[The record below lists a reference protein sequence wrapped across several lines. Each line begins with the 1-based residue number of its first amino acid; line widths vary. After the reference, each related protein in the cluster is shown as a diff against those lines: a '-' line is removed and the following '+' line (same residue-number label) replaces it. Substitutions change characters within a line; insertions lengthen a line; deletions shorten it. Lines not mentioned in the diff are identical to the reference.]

1 MIRYPYR
8 KHSKKSGADKKIGNS
23 NSGSSSRSLKIE
35 ANVETNLQQIKELTS
50 DSPDFMVRHF
60 ALGLKASVPAAVVFL
75 DSMVKTDAV
84 NELVMKSLLSGPFAE
99 VAAEEESADG
109 LYKRIQG
116 HALSLGEVKDC
127 DDWNTMMEH
136 LLMGDTIILLEGC
149 EKAISCGTHGGEARA
164 VNEPTTQSVVRGSK
178 DGFVESLFTN
188 VSLVRRRIKSSDL
201 TLEIFKVGSTS
212 LTNVAML
219 YMKDIADQSVVK
231 EVRRRVES
239 INIDAIFESGMVEEM
254 IQDHNLTPF
263 PTIYNSERPDTVSSN
278 IMEGRVALIVDGTPF
293 VLVMP
298 TVFAQFF
305 QSSSDYA
312 ERYDMATVV
321 RLIRYI
327 SFIILILG
335 PSLYIALTTYHY
347 EMIPTPLLISLLA
360 QRESVP
366 FPAFLEAFV
375 LEITFEI
382 LREAGIRMPRVGG
395 QTVSVIGAL
404 VLGQA
409 AVEAGIVT
417 PLLTIVVA
425 LTGIASFAIPAY
437 NMAVAGRLFR
447 FAFMVLAAVMGL
459 YGITLGL
466 IALIAH
472 MNSLRSFGVPYMS
485 PFSPF
490 VLESQKD
497 AVLRLPSWMMRK
509 RPENITS
516 ANPNRM
522 KGQEDTPAANK
533 STPMQE
539 GGAHGASGEEE

>member
-8 KHSKKSGADKKIGNS
+8 KYNKKPGTERKN
-23 NSGSSSRSLKIE
+23 GSSSHSLRIE
-35 ANVETNLQQIKELTS
+35 ADLETNLQQIKELTS
-50 DSPDFMVRHF
+50 SSPDFLIRRLS
-60 ALGLKASVPAAVVFL
+60 LGLKADVPAAIVFL
-75 DSMVKTDAV
+75 DSMAKTDIV
-84 NELVMKSLLSGPFAE
+84 NELVMKSLLSRPSAE
-99 VAAEEESADG
+99 VAAEAESAEE
-109 LYKRIQG
+109 LYSRIQD
-116 HALSLGEVKDC
+116 HALELGEVKEC
-127 DDWNTMMEH
+127 DDWNSMMGQ
-136 LLMGDTIILLEGC
+136 LLMGDTIVLLEGC
-149 EKAISCGTHGGEARA
+149 EKALACGTHGGEARA
-164 VNEPTTQSVVRGSK
+164 VSEPTTQTVVRGSK
-178 DGFVESLFTN
+178 EGFVESMSTN
-188 VSLVRRRIKSSDL
+188 ISLVRRRIKSADL
-201 TLEIFKVGSTS
+201 TLEMFKVGSTS

-219 YMKDIADQSVVK
+219 YMKNIADPSVVD
-231 EVRRRVES
+231 EVRQRIQN
-239 INIDAIFESGMVEEM
+239 INIDAVFESGTVEEM
-254 IQDHNLTPF
+254 IQENPSTPF
-263 PTIYNSERPDTVSSN
+263 PTIFNSERPDTISSN
-278 IMEGRVALIVDGTPF
+278 IMEGRVALIIDGTPF

-305 QSSSDYA
+305 QSSSDYS
-312 ERYDMATVV
+312 ERYHMGTVI

-347 EMIPTPLLISLLA
+347 EMIPTPLLISILA

-366 FPAFLEAFV
+366 FPAFMEALI

-382 LREAGIRMPRVGG
+382 LREAGIRMPRAGG

-447 FAFMVLAAVMGL
+447 FVFMILSAFMGL

-472 MNSLRSFGVPYMS
+472 MNSLRSFGTPYMA

-490 VLESQKD
+490 VLQSQKD
-497 AVLRLPSWMMRK
+497 AVLRLPFWMMRK
-509 RPENITS
+509 RPIGITS
-516 ANPNRM
+516 TNQKRM
-522 KGQEDTPAANK
+522 KDGSGNSSSDKT
-533 STPMQE
+533 TPMQE
-539 GGAHGASGEEE
+539 GGNQGVSGEGE

>member
-8 KHSKKSGADKKIGNS
+8 KHNRKSGVDKKNENS
-23 NSGSSSRSLKIE
+23 PRFLKIE
-35 ANVETNLQQIKELTS
+35 TCLETNLQQIKELTS
-50 DSPDFMVRHF
+50 DSPDFLIRRFKV
-60 ALGLKASVPAAVVFL
+60 GLRADVTAAIVFL
-75 DSMVKTDAV
+75 DSMAKTDTV
-84 NELVMKSLLSGPFAE
+84 NELIMKSMLSSPSAE
-99 VAAEEESADG
+99 VAAEVESAEA
-109 LYKRIQG
+109 LYTKIQS
-116 HALSLGEVKDC
+116 HALALGEVKDC
-127 DDWNTMMEH
+127 DDWSSMMKQ

-149 EKAISCGTHGGEARA
+149 EKAIACGTRGGETRA
-164 VNEPTTQSVVRGSK
+164 VSEPTTQTVVRGPK
-178 DGFVESLFTN
+178 EGFVESLFTN
-188 VSLVRRRIKSSDL
+188 ISLVRRRIKSSDL
-201 TLEIFKVGSTS
+201 TLEMFQVGSTS

-219 YMKDIADQSVVK
+219 YMKNIANPRVVD
-231 EVRRRVES
+231 EVRKRVES

-254 IQDHNLTPF
+254 IQENHFTPF
-263 PTIYNSERPDTVSSN
+263 PTIFNTERPDTISSN
-278 IMEGRVALIVDGTPF
+278 IMEGRVALIIDGNPF

-298 TVFAQFF
+298 TIFAQFF
-305 QSSSDYA
+305 QNSSDYE

-347 EMIPTPLLISLLA
+347 EMIPTPLLISILA

-366 FPAFLEAFV
+366 FPAFLEALI
-375 LEITFEI
+375 LEVTFEI
-382 LREAGIRMPRVGG
+382 LREAGIRMPRAGG

-437 NMAVAGRLFR
+437 NMAVAGRLCR
-447 FAFMVLAAVMGL
+447 FIFMILSASMGL

-472 MNSLRSFGVPYMS
+472 MNSLSSFGVPYMA

-497 AVLRLPSWMMRK
+497 AVLRLPFWMMKK
-509 RPENITS
+509 RPKSITS
-516 ANPNRM
+516 NNEKRI
-522 KGQEDTPAANK
+522 KGGSGISSSDKT
-533 STPMQE
+533 TPMQE
-539 GGAHGASGEEE
+539 GGNQGVSGEEE

>member
-8 KHSKKSGADKKIGNS
+8 KYNKKSGADRN
-23 NSGSSSRSLKIE
+23 NGSSSHFLKIE
-35 ANVETNLQQIKELTS
+35 AHLETNLEQIKELTS
-50 DSPDFMVRHF
+50 GSPDFLIRRF
-60 ALGLKASVPAAVVFL
+60 SLGLKADVPAAIVFL
-75 DSMVKTDAV
+75 DSMVKTDTV
-84 NELVMKSLLSGPFAE
+84 NELVMKSLLSRPSAE
-99 VAAEEESADG
+99 VAAEVESAEG
-109 LYKRIQG
+109 LYSRIQG
-116 HALSLGEVKDC
+116 HALELGEVKEC
-127 DDWNTMMEH
+127 DGWNSMMEQ

-149 EKAISCGTHGGEARA
+149 TKAIACGTRGGEERA
-164 VNEPTTQSVVRGSK
+164 VNEPTTQSVVRGPK
-178 DGFVESLFTN
+178 EGFVESLFTN
-188 VSLVRRRIKSSDL
+188 ISLVRRRIKSSDL
-201 TLEIFKVGSTS
+201 TMEMFKVGSTS

-219 YMKDIADQSVVK
+219 YMKNIADQSVVD
-231 EVRRRVES
+231 EVRQRVKN
-239 INIDAIFESGMVEEM
+239 INIDAVFESGMVEEM
-254 IQDHNLTPF
+254 IQDHNFTPF
-263 PTIYNSERPDTVSSN
+263 PTIYNTERPDTISSN
-278 IMEGRVALIVDGTPF
+278 IMEGRVALIIDGNPF

-305 QSSSDYA
+305 QSASDYE

-347 EMIPTPLLISLLA
+347 EMIPTPLLISILA

-366 FPAFLEAFV
+366 FPAFLEALI
-375 LEITFEI
+375 LEVTFEI

-437 NMAVAGRLFR
+437 NMSVAGRLFR
-447 FAFMVLAAVMGL
+447 FVFMILSAFMGL

-472 MNSLRSFGVPYMS
+472 MNSLRSFGVPYMA

-497 AVLRLPSWMMRK
+497 AVLRLPFWMMRT
-509 RPENITS
+509 RPKSITS
-516 ANPNRM
+516 TNQTRM
-522 KGQEDTPAANK
+522 KDGSGISSSDKT
-533 STPMQE
+533 TPMQE
-539 GGAHGASGEEE
+539 GGTQGVSGEGE

>member
-8 KHSKKSGADKKIGNS
+8 KHNKKSDADNNNGNS
-23 NSGSSSRSLKIE
+23 PRFLRIE
-35 ANVETNLQQIKELTS
+35 ADLETNLQQIKELTS
-50 DSPDFMVRHF
+50 DSPDFLIRRF
-60 ALGLKASVPAAVVFL
+60 SLGLKADIPAAIVFL
-75 DSMVKTDAV
+75 GSMAKTDTV
-84 NELVMKSLLSGPFAE
+84 NELVMKSLLSRPSAE
-99 VAAEEESADG
+99 VAAETESAEG
-109 LYKRIQG
+109 LYSQIQG
-116 HALSLGEVKDC
+116 HALELGEVKEC
-127 DDWNTMMEH
+127 EDWNSMMEQ

-149 EKAISCGTHGGEARA
+149 KKAIACGTRGGEARA
-164 VNEPTTQSVVRGSK
+164 VNEPSTQSVVQGPK
-178 DGFVESLFTN
+178 DGFVETLFTN
-188 VSLVRRRIKSSDL
+188 ISLVRRRIKSSDL
-201 TLEIFKVGSTS
+201 TMEMFKVGSTS

-219 YMKDIADQSVVK
+219 YMKNIADASVVD
-231 EVRRRVES
+231 EVRQRVKS
-239 INIDAIFESGMVEEM
+239 INIDAIFEAGMVVEM
-254 IQDHNLTPF
+254 MEDNNLTPF
-263 PTIYNSERPDTVSSN
+263 PTIYNSERPDTISSN
-278 IMEGRVALIVDGTPF
+278 IMEGRVALIVDGNPF

-298 TVFAQFF
+298 TVFSQFF
-305 QSSSDYA
+305 QSSSDYS

-347 EMIPTPLLISLLA
+347 EMIPTPLLISILA

-366 FPAFLEAFV
+366 FPAFLEALI
-375 LEITFEI
+375 LETTFEI

-425 LTGIASFAIPAY
+425 LTGIASFAIPVY
-437 NMAVAGRLFR
+437 NMAVAGRLCR
-447 FAFMVLAAVMGL
+447 FVFMILSAFMGL

-472 MNSLRSFGVPYMS
+472 MNSLRSFGVPYMA

-490 VLESQKD
+490 VLQSQKD
-497 AVLRLPSWMMRK
+497 AVLRLPFWMMRK
-509 RPENITS
+509 RPKSIASTNQK
-516 ANPNRM
+516 RM
-522 KGQEDTPAANK
+522 KDGSEISPSNTT
-533 STPMQE
+533 SPMQE
-539 GGAHGASGEEE
+539 GGVQGASGEGE

>member
-8 KHSKKSGADKKIGNS
+8 KYNKKPGTDREN
-23 NSGSSSRSLKIE
+23 GSSSHSLRIE
-35 ANVETNLQQIKELTS
+35 ADLETNLQQIKELTS
-50 DSPDFMVRHF
+50 SSPDFLIRRF
-60 ALGLKASVPAAVVFL
+60 SLGLKADVPAAIVFL
-75 DSMVKTDAV
+75 ESMVKTDAV
-84 NELVMKSLLSGPFAE
+84 NELVMKSLLSRPSAE
-99 VAAEEESADG
+99 VAAEAESAEG
-109 LYKRIQG
+109 LYSRIQT
-116 HALSLGEVKDC
+116 HAIELGEVKEC
-127 DDWNTMMEH
+127 DDWNSMMGQ

-149 EKAISCGTHGGEARA
+149 EKALACGTHGGEARA
-164 VNEPTTQSVVRGSK
+164 VSEPTTQTVVRGPK
-178 DGFVESLFTN
+178 EGFVESMSTN
-188 VSLVRRRIKSSDL
+188 ISLVRRRIKSADL
-201 TLEIFKVGSTS
+201 TLEMFKVGSTS

-219 YMKDIADQSVVK
+219 YMKNIADPSVVD
-231 EVRRRVES
+231 EVRQRVQN
-239 INIDAIFESGMVEEM
+239 INVDAVFESGTVEEM
-254 IQDHNLTPF
+254 IQENHLTPF
-263 PTIYNSERPDTVSSN
+263 PTIFNSERPDTISSN
-278 IMEGRVALIVDGTPF
+278 IMEGRVALIIDGTPF

-305 QSSSDYA
+305 QSSSDYSD
-312 ERYDMATVV
+312 RYDMATVI

-347 EMIPTPLLISLLA
+347 EMIPTPLLISILA

-366 FPAFLEAFV
+366 FPAFIEALI

-382 LREAGIRMPRVGG
+382 LREAGIRMPRAGG

-425 LTGIASFAIPAY
+425 ITGISSYAIPAY

-447 FAFMVLAAVMGL
+447 FVFMILSTFMGL

-472 MNSLRSFGVPYMS
+472 MNSLRSFGTPYMA

-490 VLESQKD
+490 VLQSQKD
-497 AVLRLPSWMMRK
+497 AVLRLPFWMMRK
-509 RPENITS
+509 RPISIASTNQK
-516 ANPNRM
+516 RM
-522 KGQEDTPAANK
+522 KDGSGNSSSDKT
-533 STPMQE
+533 TPMQE
-539 GGAHGASGEEE
+539 GGNQGVSGEGE

>member
-8 KHSKKSGADKKIGNS
+8 KHNKKSVADRKNGNS
-23 NSGSSSRSLKIE
+23 SHSLRIE
-35 ANVETNLQQIKELTS
+35 ADLETNLQQIKELTS
-50 DSPDFMVRHF
+50 SSPDFLIRRLS
-60 ALGLKASVPAAVVFL
+60 LGLKADVPAAIVFL
-75 DSMVKTDAV
+75 ESMVKTDAV
-84 NELVMKSLLSGPFAE
+84 NELVMKSLLSNPSAE
-99 VAAEEESADG
+99 VAAEAESAEG
-109 LYKRIQG
+109 LYSRIQT
-116 HALSLGEVKDC
+116 HAIELGEVKEC
-127 DDWNTMMEH
+127 DDWNSMMGQ
-136 LLMGDTIILLEGC
+136 LLMGDTIVLLEGC
-149 EKAISCGTHGGEARA
+149 EKALACGTHGGEARA
-164 VNEPTTQSVVRGSK
+164 VSEPTTQTVVRGPK
-178 DGFVESLFTN
+178 EGFVESMSTN
-188 VSLVRRRIKSSDL
+188 ISLVRRRIKSADL
-201 TLEIFKVGSTS
+201 TLEMFKVGSTS

-219 YMKDIADQSVVK
+219 YMKNIADPSVVD
-231 EVRRRVES
+231 EVRQRIQN
-239 INIDAIFESGMVEEM
+239 INIDAVFESGTVEEM
-254 IQDHNLTPF
+254 IQENPFTPF
-263 PTIYNSERPDTVSSN
+263 PTIFNSERPDTISSN
-278 IMEGRVALIVDGTPF
+278 IMEGRVALIIDGTPF

-305 QSSSDYA
+305 QSSSDYS
-312 ERYDMATVV
+312 ERYDMGTVI

-347 EMIPTPLLISLLA
+347 EMIPTPLLISILA

-366 FPAFLEAFV
+366 FPAFMEALI

-382 LREAGIRMPRVGG
+382 LREAGIRMPRAGG

-447 FAFMVLAAVMGL
+447 FVFMILSAFMGL

-472 MNSLRSFGVPYMS
+472 MNSLRSFGTPYMA

-490 VLESQKD
+490 VLQSQKD
-497 AVLRLPSWMMRK
+497 AVLRLPFWMMRK
-509 RPENITS
+509 RPISITS
-516 ANPNRM
+516 TNQKQM
-522 KGQEDTPAANK
+522 KDGSGNSSSDKT
-533 STPMQE
+533 TPMQE
-539 GGAHGASGEEE
+539 GGNQGVSGEGE

>member
-8 KHSKKSGADKKIGNS
+8 KHNKKPGADKNKEN
-23 NSGSSSRSLKIE
+23 SSRSLKIE
-35 ANVETNLQQIKELTS
+35 THLDTNLQQIKESTS
-50 DSPDFMVRHF
+50 NSPDFLIRRFNV
-60 ALGLKASVPAAVVFL
+60 GLKADVPAAIVFL
-75 DSMVKTDAV
+75 DSMVKTDTV
-84 NELVMKSLLSGPFAE
+84 NELVMKSLLSRPSAE
-99 VAAEEESADG
+99 VAAEVESAEE
-109 LYKRIQG
+109 LYNRIQA
-116 HALSLGEVKDC
+116 HALELGEVKDC
-127 DDWNTMMEH
+127 DDWNSMMEQ

-149 EKAISCGTHGGEARA
+149 KKTIACGTRGGETRA
-164 VNEPTTQSVVRGSK
+164 VNEPSTQSVVQGPK

-201 TLEIFKVGSTS
+201 TMEMFKVGSTS
-212 LTNVAML
+212 LTNVAIL
-219 YMKDIADQSVVK
+219 YMKNIADSSVVD
-231 EVRRRVES
+231 EVRKRVKA

-254 IQDHNLTPF
+254 IQDQNLTPF
-263 PTIYNSERPDTVSSN
+263 PTIYNSERPDTISSN
-278 IMEGRVALIVDGTPF
+278 IMEGRVALIVDGNPF

-305 QSSSDYA
+305 QSSSDYS

-347 EMIPTPLLISLLA
+347 EMIPTPLLISILA

-366 FPAFLEAFV
+366 FPAFLEAFI

-425 LTGIASFAIPAY
+425 LTGIASYAIPTY

-447 FAFMVLAAVMGL
+447 FVFMVLAAFMGL

-472 MNSLRSFGVPYMS
+472 MNSLRSFGVPYMA

-497 AVLRLPSWMMRK
+497 AVLRMPFWMMRK
-509 RPENITS
+509 RPKSITS
-516 ANPNRM
+516 KNQTRM
-522 KGQEDTPAANK
+522 KDGKGISPSDKT
-533 STPMQE
+533 SPMQE
-539 GGAHGASGEEE
+539 GGAQGASGEGE

>member
-8 KHSKKSGADKKIGNS
+8 KYNKKPGMDRRN
-23 NSGSSSRSLKIE
+23 GSSSHSLRIE
-35 ANVETNLQQIKELTS
+35 ADLETNLQQIKELTS
-50 DSPDFMVRHF
+50 SSPDFLIRRF
-60 ALGLKASVPAAVVFL
+60 SLGLKADVPAAIVFL
-75 DSMVKTDAV
+75 ESMVKTDAV
-84 NELVMKSLLSGPFAE
+84 NELVMKSLLSRPSAE
-99 VAAEEESADG
+99 VAAEAESAEG
-109 LYKRIQG
+109 LYSRIQT
-116 HALSLGEVKDC
+116 HAIELGEVKEC
-127 DDWNTMMEH
+127 DDWNSMMGQ

-149 EKAISCGTHGGEARA
+149 EKALACGTHGGEARA
-164 VNEPTTQSVVRGSK
+164 VSEPTTQTVVRGPK
-178 DGFVESLFTN
+178 EGFVESLSTN
-188 VSLVRRRIKSSDL
+188 ISLVRRRIKSADL
-201 TLEIFKVGSTS
+201 TLEMFKVGSTS

-219 YMKDIADQSVVK
+219 YMKNIADPSVVD
-231 EVRRRVES
+231 EVRQQIQN
-239 INIDAIFESGMVEEM
+239 INIDAVFNSGTVEEM
-254 IQDHNLTPF
+254 IQENRFTPF
-263 PTIYNSERPDTVSSN
+263 PTIFNSERPDTISSN
-278 IMEGRVALIVDGTPF
+278 IMEGRVALIIDGTPF

-305 QSSSDYA
+305 QSSSDYS
-312 ERYDMATVV
+312 ERYDMGTVI

-347 EMIPTPLLISLLA
+347 EMIPTPLLISILA

-366 FPAFLEAFV
+366 FPAFMEALI

-382 LREAGIRMPRVGG
+382 LREAGIRMPRAGG

-447 FAFMVLAAVMGL
+447 FVFMILSAFMGL

-472 MNSLRSFGVPYMS
+472 MNSLRSFGTPYMA

-490 VLESQKD
+490 VLQSQKD
-497 AVLRLPSWMMRK
+497 AVLRLPFWMMRK
-509 RPENITS
+509 RPISITS
-516 ANPNRM
+516 TNQKRM
-522 KGQEDTPAANK
+522 EDGSGNSSSDKT
-533 STPMQE
+533 TPMQE
-539 GGAHGASGEEE
+539 GGNQGVSGEGE

>member
-35 ANVETNLQQIKELTS
+35 TNVETNLQQIKELTS

-60 ALGLKASVPAAVVFL
+60 ALGLKANVPAAVVFL
-75 DSMVKTDAV
+75 DSMVKTDTV
-84 NELVMKSLLSGPFAE
+84 NELVMKSLLSRPFAE

-149 EKAISCGTHGGEARA
+149 EKAISCGTHGGEVRA

-254 IQDHNLTPF
+254 IQDHNPSSFVKKRLSCQCCGYYFCAAGRHSLFLDCVDKCAGSRRRFVPA
-263 PTIYNSERPDTVSSN
+263 SN
-278 IMEGRVALIVDGTPF
+278 IPAAHDDRQGGNNGFYR
-293 VLVMP
+293 
-298 TVFAQFF
+298 Q
-305 QSSSDYA
+305 A
-312 ERYDMATVV
+312 ECDWRYD
-321 RLIRYI
+321 RY
-327 SFIILILG
+327 
-335 PSLYIALTTYHY
+335 HC
-347 EMIPTPLLISLLA
+347 
-360 QRESVP
+360 
-366 FPAFLEAFV
+366 
-375 LEITFEI
+375 
-382 LREAGIRMPRVGG
+382 
-395 QTVSVIGAL
+395 
-404 VLGQA
+404 
-409 AVEAGIVT
+409 
-417 PLLTIVVA
+417 
-425 LTGIASFAIPAY
+425 
-437 NMAVAGRLFR
+437 RLF
-447 FAFMVLAAVMGL
+447 
-459 YGITLGL
+459 
-466 IALIAH
+466 
-472 MNSLRSFGVPYMS
+472 
-485 PFSPF
+485 
-490 VLESQKD
+490 
-497 AVLRLPSWMMRK
+497 
-509 RPENITS
+509 
-516 ANPNRM
+516 
-522 KGQEDTPAANK
+522 
-533 STPMQE
+533 
-539 GGAHGASGEEE
+539 